1 MKRKIFVM
9 LTVISLNM
17 TTIVRATADK
27 PITMSITNG
36 DTIIEIPIID
46 NTEDHQIPNKNG
58 AGNRS
63 ISESVC
69 AFYYISDQEV
79 EINCFNIGITNVTL
93 YGPMGIPV
101 DTYTFDSNS
110 EPMVVLS
117 VPSDSGTYRIVI
129 DADKYSGEGEFEVR

>member
-1 MKRKIFVM
+1 MAM
-9 LTVISLNM
+9 LTVMALTTPAVIKAAEMWPVTTQQCDEN
-17 TTIVRATADK
+17 TIV
-27 PITMSITNG
+27 
-36 DTIIEIPIID
+36 EIPII
-46 NTEDHQIPNKNG
+46 ENKNIDITTG
-58 AGNRS
+58 DRS
-63 ISESVC
+63 IAINVT
-69 AFYYISDQEV
+69 AFYLPDRKV

-110 EPMVVLS
+110 EPMVVLY

>member
-1 MKRKIFVM
+1 MNTIASIIFSAF
-9 LTVISLNM
+9 TM
-17 TTIVRATADK
+17 TTQTGINPASSDNRSMNFNDDYNV
-27 PITMSITNG
+27 
-36 DTIIEIPIID
+36 IEIPIT
-46 NTEDHQIPNKNG
+46 TEKTTKNKSG
-58 AGNRS
+58 SRS
-63 ISESVC
+63 ITIEVV
-69 AFYYISDQEV
+69 AFYYLLESEV
-79 EINCFNIGITNVTL
+79 EVNCFNIGITNVTL

>member
-1 MKRKIFVM
+1 MKRHYLKAKCVALLLAVAFPYGLAEASVSLVSSGDDYFWIDIDGGEKIDKDKVDDRS
-9 LTVISLNM
+9 LAVDPYALYWKISSELE
-17 TTIVRATADK
+17 VYCSD
-27 PITMSITNG
+27 
-36 DTIIEIPIID
+36 
-46 NTEDHQIPNKNG
+46 
-58 AGNRS
+58 AGM
-63 ISESVC
+63 
-69 AFYYISDQEV
+69 A
-79 EINCFNIGITNVTL
+79 NVTL

>member
-1 MKRKIFVM
+1 M
-9 LTVISLNM
+9 LTVM
-17 TTIVRATADK
+17 TL
-27 PITMSITNG
+27 TMSTVIYGNSSNNKSLDYETNIN
-36 DTIIEIPIID
+36 IIEIPINNLNND
-46 NTEDHQIPNKNG
+46 RKNE
-58 AGNRS
+58 RS
-63 ISESVC
+63 TTNSVS
-69 AFYYISDQEV
+69 AFYYLLESEV
-79 EINCFNIGITNVTL
+79 EVSCFNIGITNVTL

>member
-1 MKRKIFVM
+1 MTLTM
-9 LTVISLNM
+9 STVIYGNCSNNKSY
-17 TTIVRATADK
+17 DYE
-27 PITMSITNG
+27 TNR
-36 DTIIEIPIID
+36 IEIPINNNRKD
-46 NTEDHQIPNKNG
+46 D
-58 AGNRS
+58 RS
-63 ISESVC
+63 ISDVS
-69 AFYYISDQEV
+69 AFYYILEKEV
-79 EINCFNIGITNVTL
+79 EVNCFSIGITNVTL